1 MIITT
6 NVTVPDD
13 LTGQKSFLSAGSP
26 QELLKIMQAESIE
39 QCKISIDS
47 MGMSLVDGMT
57 VTQNDVMQWVKGG
70 VIR

>member
-6 NVTVPDD
+6 NVMVPDD

-26 QELLKIMQAESIE
+26 KELLKIMQAESIE
-39 QCKISIDS
+39 QCKISVDS
-47 MGMSLVDGMT
+47 MGANLIDGMT
-57 VTQNDVMQWVKGG
+57 VTQNDVMKWVEGG

>member
-6 NVTVPDD
+6 NVMVPDSV
-13 LTGQKSFLSAGSP
+13 TGQKSFISAGSP

-47 MGMSLVDGMT
+47 MGRNLIDGLT
-57 VTQNDVMQWVKGG
+57 VTKSDVLKWSRGG
-70 VIR
+70 DIL